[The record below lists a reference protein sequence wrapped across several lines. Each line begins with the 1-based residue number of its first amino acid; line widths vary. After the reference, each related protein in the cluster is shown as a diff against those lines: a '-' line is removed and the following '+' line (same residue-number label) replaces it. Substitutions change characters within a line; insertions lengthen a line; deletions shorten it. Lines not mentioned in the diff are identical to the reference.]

1 MEIKKVEELLMN
13 YLTGEDFELLMNDDM
28 ALLYVAFNGW
38 FNNSTSD
45 EAQTIVSSFIQY
57 NLYKGA
63 KSFEKKKKA
72 KQKPMTQDFKDEW
85 KKKFG
90 VDSMVPSA
98 ELVKKTGCP
107 LSVLQKI
114 VQKGEGAYYS
124 SGSRPNQTP
133 QSWGLARLASALTN
147 GKAAKVDAHLL
158 QDCSRTYGSA
168 PPL

>member
-1 MEIKKVEELLMN
+1 MIPKRYLSPLSKPDKIIQQKMILKSRRMYKKGIYPTRKVLASYPHKE
-13 YLTGEDFELLMNDDM
+13 
-28 ALLYVAFNGW
+28 
-38 FNNSTSD
+38 SKH
-45 EAQTIVSSFIQY
+45 IV
-57 NLYKGA
+57 
-63 KSFEKKKKA
+63 KA
-72 KQKPMTQDFKDEW
+72 

-98 ELVKKTGCP
+98 ELAKKTGCP
-107 LSVLQKI
+107 LSILQKI

-158 QDCSRTYGSA
+158 RHCRTYGSA
-168 PPL
+168 PPS

>member
-1 MEIKKVEELLMN
+1 MIPTRYLSPLSKSDKIIQQKMILKSRRMYKKGM
-13 YLTGEDFELLMNDDM
+13 Y
-28 ALLYVAFNGW
+28 
-38 FNNSTSD
+38 
-45 EAQTIVSSFIQY
+45 QTRKSLASYPHKESKHIV
-57 NLYKGA
+57 
-63 KSFEKKKKA
+63 KA
-72 KQKPMTQDFKDEW
+72 

-158 QDCSRTYGSA
+158 RHCRGYT
-168 PPL
+168 PTTP